1 MMTPATPLSP
11 LPEPLSPEERGQDPS
26 DLRGSMLGEAYRLD
40 AVLGE
45 GPSGVVYQ
53 AWHVAKDRS
62 YAIKVLRPELGAL
75 TAALVRL
82 RHDNQAIS
90 RLQHPHLSPGCAE
103 VMVLEG
109 GCPLLVRELGPGESL
124 RQRLLRGPM
133 PLPEVCR
140 LFVALCGAI
149 EAAHRHGVVHGD
161 LKPENL
167 LITQDADGAET
178 VQVLDFGMC
187 HLRFGEGGIG
197 SHPILG
203 PVRYLAPEQIQGD
216 EAALDCR
223 VDIFAL
229 GAILYECL
237 TGQPAFDGQNT
248 AAVVARICLGEAP
261 RPGALRPELPAA
273 LDEVVAMALDRRQE
287 ERFTTP
293 RALWAALHGAVAG
306 EEGVVD
312 ALLQAAGPSAASST
326 LALLPGSQQSYLELL
341 PPPSLLAERAA
352 GGAPPGRRPPQL
364 AAPPLGHMPRPWP
377 RKEVRAR
384 HPRRRSGPRAIRLY
398 KEMEQALAG
407 DPSAESHRVRRRT
420 AEEAV
425 QVLVQERGAAR
436 PAGAGMGGVDEA
448 VHIPPAASPQAEVP
462 LSERLTPA
470 GELAVLVGRWSGG
483 TLPPVLGLVGRETQ
497 ELPLVQ
503 AAPISGQ
510 TTAELRA
517 VEGSNAPTRPQPV
530 LSEPLWLR
538 LWPLV
543 CAFLL
548 AIAIALWLI

>member
-1 MMTPATPLSP
+1 MITPVTPLEP
-11 LPEPLSPEERGQDPS
+11 QPEPLPPEDRGQDPG
-26 DLRGSMLGEAYRLD
+26 DLRGSLLGEAYRLD

-53 AWHVAKDRS
+53 AWHIGRQRA
-62 YAIKVLRPELGAL
+62 YAVKVLRPELGAL

-82 RHDNQAIS
+82 RHDNQAIA
-90 RLQHPHLSPGCAE
+90 RMQHPHLSQGCAE

-124 RQRLLRGPM
+124 RQRLLRGPLA
-133 PLPEVCR
+133 LPEVCR
-140 LFVALCGAI
+140 LFVVLCGAI

-161 LKPENL
+161 LKPENIL
-167 LITQDADGAET
+167 LAPGEDGAET

-187 HLRFGEGGIG
+187 HLRHGEGGIG

-223 VDIFAL
+223 VDLFAL
-229 GAILYECL
+229 GAILHECL

-261 RPGALRPELPAA
+261 RPSALRPGLPAA
-273 LDEVVAMALDRRQE
+273 LDHVVAMALDRRQE

-312 ALLQAAGPSAASST
+312 SLLQAAGPSAASST

-341 PPPSLLAERAA
+341 PPPSLTEAEDEAEERD
-352 GGAPPGRRPPQL
+352 RPEGQT
-364 AAPPLGHMPRPWP
+364 PRPWP
-377 RKEVRAR
+377 RKAVRSR
-384 HPRRRSGPRAIRLY
+384 QPRRRSGARAIRIY
-398 KEMEQALAG
+398 KEMEQALAAR
-407 DPSAESHRVRRRT
+407 SSEESHRVRRRT

-425 QVLVQERGAAR
+425 QVLTQDRT
-436 PAGAGMGGVDEA
+436 AGAGEGDEA
-448 VHIPPAASPQAEVP
+448 VHVPMAAPPVHVQAHDRGRARARDGEVP
-462 LSERLTPA
+462 LTERTTPS
-470 GELAVLVGRWSGG
+470 GGLAVLVGRWSGG

-497 ELPLVQ
+497 ELPVL
-503 AAPISGQ
+503 AES

-517 VEGSNAPTRPQPV
+517 VGVSNAPTRPQPV

-543 CAFLL
+543 CAFLV
-548 AIAIALWLI
+548 AIAIALGWMI